1 MKRFLIATLAAM
13 AVATPALAAEHYAV
27 IDTVGNC
34 AVVDAKP
41 DRTLKILGNAKGYN
55 NRASAQQALKGNS
68 QCKGYV

>member
-1 MKRFLIATLAAM
+1 MKRLIIAMLATAAL
-13 AVATPALAAEHYAV
+13 ATPALAAEHYAV

-41 DRTLKILGNAKGYN
+41 DRTLKIIGKAKGYDSH
-55 NRASAQQALKGNS
+55 ASAEQALKGNS